1 MTERETAVA
10 NGAASEAIR
19 YDGRTVVRVWEEDG
33 VLITR
38 PASGVRIEE
47 PGDRSLYYRLV
58 LEHAHARAVAA
69 GRILD
74 VHDEDPDRLMDFLIT
89 RDWQPLDDGRAG
101 RVASLVVE
109 GAGARLEGTIRL
121 LGADGLLKPRFYQA
135 ALDGPGGES
144 CITLPERGSW
154 VGAMPLR
161 VAPLRT
167 VLLVGLD
174 EQNVELAVG
183 LRRLGLRV
191 LLAQTAGAERR
202 EVFLDLH
209 DQGFPV
215 FEVEDGEGLSEAL
228 EEHGR
233 PDLVVWGF
241 SSDTRLTPES
251 DVQIENALDAANA
264 DLAAAVSPD
273 EPVAFDQISADLL
286 RAAGP
291 SLLPLPEAAAL
302 EFLLPVLEGD
312 ELQEGGVEA
321 AFDLTLP
328 TTVPYG
334 EKNRHSTDDVNFKA
348 VPGLERDVLEVLEGL
363 DPTFSSRFGAVK
375 NPATGR
381 SRTLAVRQQLGP
393 WVVHLAGVMTVRA
406 RKTDGGYLQADEY
419 ERHLK
424 ATGDVRVL
432 PLPEGGEGS
441 VRTLLD
447 GTYLQNIVFSKLRAI
462 YSYRPAAAVV
472 PLTDETFEVIFVV
485 PQVSYGVVGRLRAV
499 LAASDLA
506 GEERSTIRRLAD
518 EALNIPR
525 IDARVSRSF
534 PDGEG
539 LPPMESRPRLPEGP
553 GLDPVAV
560 LLDAAGEVSPPPAA
574 PTAEEVFERAG
585 WVTAETE
592 ELDGFRRYRLD
603 EGSVVA
609 LKDGGTAV
617 LEVRETDDGQTLH
630 TGPVAGF
637 DPEDPKSKAVY
648 LITLLEYLHQ
658 TVVADGRIVRVYDR
672 HADEIKRLLS
682 ARMMEFTPDP
692 DVSGRATAP
701 VSIGSLKG
709 IRYRLGSERVP
720 VNDRVVQV
728 DLYKAD
734 DESEEPRSIT
744 LALGPGME
752 DLIFV
757 MPTTVQLVFGF
768 GNICGDL
775 GVLERRLAYRVV
787 AYNRSPNERALNALE
802 NGVPLYEFD
811 ETLDEQGN
819 TVVEDRQRESYARA
833 GLKLS
838 GKLRDLLDEGLV
850 VGETDR
856 GTPVRAY
863 VRHILDGLLGSARH
877 PVTGEK
883 VKISEFYKELLF
895 DEYEERGIPTIYNGS
910 NSPEKVAGGRIFI
923 HDAFTTY
930 GLDPAE
936 HYDEHDGSKAS
947 LVCVSCNTTNITGIL
962 LRLTDVPGMSDMKIR
977 VMTHRKANDQYVGE
991 GKQSINYQGMAFDF
1005 HYHHWD
1011 DAKLF
1016 YDRIKDK
1023 GVRRRLGAMFALDN
1037 VNGGEGAGWAISTH
1051 ATGQAATEFHTGVV
1065 NLSGK
1070 LRGKPLDAEE
1080 LKTELTRRESESAQ
1094 LIEFPGKVDA
1104 RELLET
1110 LHYRIGIRNLYIQ
1123 PFTVVQDGDDL
1134 AIVFF
1139 TPHLFNVKPNNLV
1152 AALNRDG
1159 LISNTISG
1167 TEIGTSIVSEALGL
1181 SQQQARLVRYYG
1193 TRSEQIL
1200 AGAQPVYFFGGDE
1213 VEGMNIASWEER
1225 RALLGGKGA
1234 GMTEMAAINYQDPVS
1249 GEETG
1254 LPVPPGYTITTEQA
1268 RRYFENGSQL
1278 PEDLVQIVD
1287 EYQARLESVT
1297 GKTLGDQEDPLLVSV
1312 RSGAAVSMP
1321 GMMDTILNLGLNHQT
1336 VEGLARQNGDRRF
1349 AWDCY
1354 LRFTEQFAD
1363 IALRVDDETH
1373 LKPLRQAVL
1382 DKRGVED
1389 VSGLRLEDLE
1399 HLTWEYQ
1406 HAVLEVTGKPFP
1418 QDTRSQLL
1426 AAIEAV
1432 FKSSYSERAVFF
1444 RRVNKIPETA
1454 VSAVSVVSMIFGN
1467 LGDDSATGVCFTRNP
1482 LTGEDVVT
1490 GEYLT
1495 NAQGEDVVAGIR
1507 AGKPIEEMESDP
1519 RLEGAYRQ
1527 LYAAQ
1532 EALEHHFRD
1541 PQDVEFTIE
1550 EGWLFILQTRALGG
1564 RTGRASLKI
1573 VTDMVEEDVISPRE
1587 AVLKYGDP
1595 KGLNELLQPAFDPE
1609 EEQKARE
1616 DGRLIATGIPAS
1628 AGAATGEVSLY
1639 PEQAEVLSQ
1648 RGHDIILVRHE
1659 TSPEDV
1665 SGLHSSKGVLTARG
1679 GVVSHAAIV
1688 ARGMGKAAVVGAESV
1703 EIDERRGVL
1712 HIGEAAIAPGEVI
1725 SIDGTTGEVF
1735 LGDIPVV
1742 ASPIKAKLAGEEV
1755 DAEGGEMYERF
1766 QRLLGW
1772 AREHKAVEIRCNT
1785 ETEEDLAA
1793 ALSLGAEGVGLVRT
1807 EHYMLS
1813 PEERRTAFTA
1823 LILAQTEEER
1833 HKALSSIYP
1842 VMERAAGDIFRLL
1855 EGKPATIRLFDPVP
1869 NEFLPR
1875 SEVELARVA
1884 GFMELSFEEARHRSE
1899 VREETNPMLG
1909 FRGVRLYV
1917 LAPEIARSQSRAI
1930 LTAAARCMEED
1941 IRVQP
1946 EIQIP
1951 MVINRTET
1959 LRVVETIHEAAREVM
1974 EDEEVEVPYRVG
1986 AMIETPA
1993 AVRTADAFAR
2003 ALQFFSYGVNDLTQT
2018 VFAISRDDTGHFMG
2032 AYEEFGIVA
2041 ADPFRSLDP
2050 IVETFMEEALERSRR
2065 SNPDIFV
2072 FASGDLGGDPHSVKV
2087 FHEMGLDGVSASPWL
2102 VPVAT
2107 LAAAQANLAR
2117 PRKGE
2122 APDA

>member
-1 MTERETAVA
+1 
-10 NGAASEAIR
+10 
-19 YDGRTVVRVWEEDG
+19 
-33 VLITR
+33 
-38 PASGVRIEE
+38 
-47 PGDRSLYYRLV
+47 
-58 LEHAHARAVAA
+58 
-69 GRILD
+69 
-74 VHDEDPDRLMDFLIT
+74 
-89 RDWQPLDDGRAG
+89 
-101 RVASLVVE
+101 
-109 GAGARLEGTIRL
+109 
-121 LGADGLLKPRFYQA
+121 
-135 ALDGPGGES
+135 
-144 CITLPERGSW
+144 
-154 VGAMPLR
+154 
-161 VAPLRT
+161 
-167 VLLVGLD
+167 
-174 EQNVELAVG
+174 
-183 LRRLGLRV
+183 
-191 LLAQTAGAERR
+191 
-202 EVFLDLH
+202 
-209 DQGFPV
+209 
-215 FEVEDGEGLSEAL
+215 
-228 EEHGR
+228 
-233 PDLVVWGF
+233 
-241 SSDTRLTPES
+241 
-251 DVQIENALDAANA
+251 
-264 DLAAAVSPD
+264 
-273 EPVAFDQISADLL
+273 
-286 RAAGP
+286 
-291 SLLPLPEAAAL
+291 
-302 EFLLPVLEGD
+302 
-312 ELQEGGVEA
+312 
-321 AFDLTLP
+321 
-328 TTVPYG
+328 
-334 EKNRHSTDDVNFKA
+334 
-348 VPGLERDVLEVLEGL
+348 
-363 DPTFSSRFGAVK
+363 
-375 NPATGR
+375 
-381 SRTLAVRQQLGP
+381 
-393 WVVHLAGVMTVRA
+393 
-406 RKTDGGYLQADEY
+406 
-419 ERHLK
+419 
-424 ATGDVRVL
+424 
-432 PLPEGGEGS
+432 
-441 VRTLLD
+441 
-447 GTYLQNIVFSKLRAI
+447 
-462 YSYRPAAAVV
+462 
-472 PLTDETFEVIFVV
+472 
-485 PQVSYGVVGRLRAV
+485 
-499 LAASDLA
+499 
-506 GEERSTIRRLAD
+506 
-518 EALNIPR
+518 
-525 IDARVSRSF
+525 
-534 PDGEG
+534 
-539 LPPMESRPRLPEGP
+539 
-553 GLDPVAV
+553 
-560 LLDAAGEVSPPPAA
+560 
-574 PTAEEVFERAG
+574 
-585 WVTAETE
+585 
-592 ELDGFRRYRLD
+592 
-603 EGSVVA
+603 
-609 LKDGGTAV
+609 
-617 LEVRETDDGQTLH
+617 
-630 TGPVAGF
+630 
-637 DPEDPKSKAVY
+637 
-648 LITLLEYLHQ
+648 
-658 TVVADGRIVRVYDR
+658 
-672 HADEIKRLLS
+672 
-682 ARMMEFTPDP
+682 
-692 DVSGRATAP
+692 
-701 VSIGSLKG
+701 
-709 IRYRLGSERVP
+709 
-720 VNDRVVQV
+720 
-728 DLYKAD
+728 
-734 DESEEPRSIT
+734 
-744 LALGPGME
+744 
-752 DLIFV
+752 

-819 TVVEDRQRESYARA
+819 TVERDEQRESYARA

-877 PVTGEK
+877 PVKGEK

-936 HYDEHDGSKAS
+936 HYDEHDGPKAS
-947 LVCVSCNTTNITGIL
+947 LMCVSCNTTNITGIL

-977 VMTHRKANDQYVGE
+977 VMTHRKANDQYAGE
-991 GKQSINYQGMAFDF
+991 GKQSVNYQGMAFDF

-1011 DAKLF
+1011 DARLF

-1023 GVRRRLGAMFALDN
+1023 SVRRRLGAMFALDN
-1037 VNGGEGAGWAISTH
+1037 VHKGDEGAWAISTH

-1070 LRGKPLDAEE
+1070 LGGKPLDAKE
-1080 LKTELTRRESESAQ
+1080 LRTELTRRESESAQ

-1104 RELLET
+1104 RVLLET

-1123 PFTVVQDGDDL
+1123 PFSVVQDGDDL

-1159 LISNTISG
+1159 LIANTISG
-1167 TEIGTSIVSEALGL
+1167 TEIGTSIVSEALAL
-1181 SQQQARLVRYYG
+1181 SQQRARLVRYYG

-1200 AGAQPVYFFGGDE
+1200 AGAQPIYFFGGDE
-1213 VEGMNIASWEER
+1213 VEGMSIPSWEER

-1234 GMTEMAAINYQDPVS
+1234 GMTEMAAITYKDPVS
-1249 GEETG
+1249 GGEAG
-1254 LPVPPGYTITTEQA
+1254 LPVPPGYTIPTEQP
-1268 RRYFENGSQL
+1268 RRYFENGGQL
-1278 PEDLVQIVD
+1278 PEDLVKIID
-1287 EYQARLESVT
+1287 EYQARLESIT
-1297 GKTLGDQEDPLLVSV
+1297 DKTLGDQEDPLLVSV

-1336 VEGLARQNGDRRF
+1336 VEGLARQSGDRRF

-1363 IALRVDDETH
+1363 IAL
-1373 LKPLRQAVL
+1373 
-1382 DKRGVED
+1382 GV
-1389 VSGLRLEDLE
+1389 EDLE

-1432 FKSSYSERAVFF
+1432 FESSYSERAVFF

-1454 VSAVSVVSMIFGN
+1454 VSAVSVVSMVFGN

-1482 LTGEDVVT
+1482 LTGENVVT

-1507 AGKPIEEMESDP
+1507 AGKPIEEMERDP
-1519 RLEGAYRQ
+1519 KLEVAYRQ

-1550 EGWLFILQTRALGG
+1550 EGRLFILQTRALGG

-1573 VTDMVEEDVISPRE
+1573 VTDMVEEDVISARE

-1639 PEQAEVLSQ
+1639 PDQAEVLAR

-1665 SGLHSSKGVLTARG
+1665 SGLHVSRGVLTARG

-1703 EIDERRGVL
+1703 EIHERRGVL
-1712 HIGEAAIAPGEVI
+1712 HVGEEAVASGEVI

-1735 LGDIPVV
+1735 LGALPVV
-1742 ASPIKAKLAGEEV
+1742 PSPIKARLAGEEV
-1755 DAEGGEMYERF
+1755 DAEGEEMYEGF

-1785 ETEEDLAA
+1785 ETEEDLEA
-1793 ALSLGAEGVGLVRT
+1793 ALALGAEGVGLART

-1823 LILAQTEEER
+1823 LILAHSEEER
-1833 HKALSSIYP
+1833 QKALSSIYP

-1875 SEVELARVA
+1875 SDVELARVA
-1884 GFMELSFEEARHRSE
+1884 GFMEISFEEARHRSE

-1917 LAPEIARSQSRAI
+1917 LAPDIARSQTKAI
-1930 LTAAARCMEED
+1930 LTAAAHCFKDD
-1941 IRVQP
+1941 IKVRP
-1946 EIQIP
+1946 EIQNP
-1951 MVINRTET
+1951 MVVNRAET
-1959 LRVVETIHEAAREVM
+1959 LRVVETIHEAAREV
-1974 EDEEVEVPYRVG
+1974 EEAEGVDVPYKVG

-1993 AVRTADAFAR
+1993 AVRTADTFAGD
-2003 ALQFFSYGVNDLTQT
+2003 LQFFSYGVNDLTQT

-2032 AYEEFGIVA
+2032 AYEELEIMG
-2041 ADPFRSLDP
+2041 ADPFRSLDR
-2050 IVETFMEEALERSRR
+2050 VVGTFMEEALERARR

-2122 APDA
+2122 APEA

>member
-1 MTERETAVA
+1 M
-10 NGAASEAIR
+10 
-19 YDGRTVVRVWEEDG
+19 
-33 VLITR
+33 
-38 PASGVRIEE
+38 
-47 PGDRSLYYRLV
+47 
-58 LEHAHARAVAA
+58 
-69 GRILD
+69 
-74 VHDEDPDRLMDFLIT
+74 
-89 RDWQPLDDGRAG
+89 
-101 RVASLVVE
+101 
-109 GAGARLEGTIRL
+109 
-121 LGADGLLKPRFYQA
+121 
-135 ALDGPGGES
+135 
-144 CITLPERGSW
+144 TLPERGSW
-154 VGAMPLR
+154 VGPMPLR

-174 EQNVELAVG
+174 EQNVELAGG
-183 LRRLGLRV
+183 LRRLGLQV
-191 LLAQTAGAERR
+191 LLAQQVGAERR

-215 FEVEDGEGLSEAL
+215 FEVEDAEGLSGAL
-228 EEHGR
+228 GDHGK
-233 PDLVVWGF
+233 PDLVVRGF
-241 SSDTRLTPES
+241 SSDTALTPEG
-251 DVQIENALDAANA
+251 DVQKGSALDAADA
-264 DLAAAVSPD
+264 DLASAMSAD

-291 SLLPLPEAAAL
+291 SLLALPEAAAL
-302 EFLLPVLEGD
+302 EFLLPVLDGAE
-312 ELQEGGVEA
+312 EEGVET

-334 EKNRHSTDDVNFKA
+334 EKNRHSTDDVSFKA
-348 VPGLERDVLEVLEGL
+348 APGLERDVLEVLEGL
-363 DPTFSSRFGAVK
+363 DPHFPSRFGAVK
-375 NPATGR
+375 NPATGG
-381 SRTLAVRQQLGP
+381 SQTLNVRQQLGP
-393 WVVHLAGVMTVRA
+393 WMVHLAGVMTVRA
-406 RKTDGGYLQADEY
+406 SKADGGYLQADVY
-419 ERHLK
+419 EERLK
-424 ATGDVRVL
+424 EAGDVRVL
-432 PLPEGGEGS
+432 PLPEGGEDS

-462 YSYRPAAAVV
+462 HSYRPAAVVV
-472 PLTDETFEVIFVV
+472 PLTDESFQVIFVV

-499 LAASDLA
+499 LAASGLA
-506 GEERSTIRRLAD
+506 GEERRVVRRLAD
-518 EALNIPR
+518 EALDIPR
-525 IDARVSRSF
+525 IDARVRRSF

-539 LPPMESRPRLPEGP
+539 LPHMENRPGLPEGS
-553 GLDPVAV
+553 GHDPVAA

-585 WVTAETE
+585 WGTAETE
-592 ELDGFRRYRLD
+592 EMDGFRRYRFD

-609 LKDGGTAV
+609 LGDGGSAI
-617 LEVRETDDGQTLH
+617 LEVREADEGHTLH
-630 TGPVAGF
+630 TGPVVGL
-637 DPEDPKSKAVY
+637 DPEDPKGKAVY
-648 LITLLEYLHQ
+648 LVTLLEYLHQ
-658 TVVADGRIVRVYDR
+658 TVLAGGRIVRVYDR
-672 HADEIKRLLS
+672 HADEIKRLLA

-692 DVSGRATAP
+692 NVPGRATAP
-701 VSIGSLKG
+701 ISAGSLKG
-709 IRYRLGSERVP
+709 TRYRLGSERVP
-720 VNDRVVQV
+720 AGDRMVQL
-728 DLYKAD
+728 DLYKAED
-734 DESEEPRSIT
+734 EEPRSIT
-744 LALGPGME
+744 LALGPGVE
-752 DLIFV
+752 DPIVV

-787 AYNRSPNERALNALE
+787 AYNRSPNERAFNALE

-819 TVVEDRQRESYARA
+819 AVERDGQREAYERA
-833 GLKLS
+833 DLKLS

-850 VGETDR
+850 VGETN
-856 GTPVRAY
+856 GGVPVKAY
-863 VRHILDGLLGSARH
+863 VGHILDGLLGSAEH
-877 PVTGEK
+877 PVSGEK
-883 VKISEFYKELLF
+883 VKISELYKELLF
-895 DEYEERGIPTIYNGS
+895 DEYEERGVPTIYNGS

-930 GLDPAE
+930 GLEPAE
-936 HYDEHDGSKAS
+936 HYEEDDGPSQS
-947 LVCVSCNTTNITGIL
+947 LMCVSCNTTNITGIL

-991 GKQSINYQGMAFDF
+991 GKQTVNYQGMAFDF

-1011 DAKLF
+1011 DARLF

-1023 GVRRRLGAMFALDN
+1023 SVRRRLGAMFALDH
-1037 VNGGEGAGWAISTH
+1037 VHKGDGAVWAISTH

-1065 NLSGK
+1065 NLGGK

-1094 LIEFPGKVDA
+1094 LIEFSDKVDA

-1159 LISNTISG
+1159 LIPNTLSG
-1167 TEIGTSIVSEALGL
+1167 VEIGTRIVSEVLGL
-1181 SQQQARLVRYYG
+1181 SRQQAGLVRYYG
-1193 TRSEQIL
+1193 TRSEQIV
-1200 AGAQPVYFFGGDE
+1200 AGAQPIYFFGGDQ
-1213 VEGMNIASWEER
+1213 VEGMSIASWEER

-1234 GMTEMAAINYQDPVS
+1234 GMTEMAAITYRDPVS

-1268 RRYFENGSQL
+1268 RRYFDNGGQL
-1278 PEDLVQIVD
+1278 SEDLVQTID

-1297 GKTLGDQEDPLLVSV
+1297 GKALGDLDDPLLVSV

-1321 GMMDTILNLGLNHQT
+1321 GMMDTILNLGLNHQS
-1336 VEGLARQNGDRRF
+1336 VEGLARQSGDRRF

-1363 IALRVDDETH
+1363 IALGVEDETH
-1373 LKPLRQAVL
+1373 LKPLRQAML
-1382 DKRGVED
+1382 EQRGVED
-1389 VSGLRLEDLE
+1389 VSGLGLEDLE
-1399 HLTWEYQ
+1399 HLVWEYQ
-1406 HAVLEVTGKPFP
+1406 HAVLEVAEKPFP

-1432 FKSSYSERAVFF
+1432 FESSYSERAVFF

-1454 VSAVSVVSMIFGN
+1454 VSAVSVVSMVFGN
-1467 LGDDSATGVCFTRNP
+1467 RGDDSATGVCFTRNP
-1482 LTGEDVVT
+1482 LTGENVVT

-1507 AGKPIEEMESDP
+1507 AGRQIEEMEDDP
-1519 RLEGAYRQ
+1519 KLEDAYRQ
-1527 LYAAQ
+1527 LYAVQ
-1532 EALEHHFRD
+1532 EALERHFRD

-1550 EGWLFILQTRALGG
+1550 QGRLFILQTRALGG

-1616 DGRLIATGIPAS
+1616 DGRLMATGIPAS

-1639 PEQAEVLSQ
+1639 PDQAEVLAR

-1665 SGLHSSKGVLTARG
+1665 SGLHVSKGVLTARG

-1712 HIGEAAIAPGEVI
+1712 HIGDEEVAPGEVI

-1735 LGDIPVV
+1735 LGAMPVV
-1742 ASPIKAKLAGEEV
+1742 SSPIKAKLAGEEV
-1755 DAEGGEMYERF
+1755 DAEGEDTYEKF

-1785 ETEEDLAA
+1785 ETEEDLEV
-1793 ALSLGAEGVGLVRT
+1793 ALALGAEGVGLART
-1807 EHYMLS
+1807 EHHMLS

-1823 LILAQTEEER
+1823 LILAHAEEER
-1833 HKALSSIYP
+1833 KKALSSIYP

-1875 SEVELARVA
+1875 SDVELARVA
-1884 GFMELSFEEARHRSE
+1884 GFMELSFEETRHRCE

-1917 LAPEIARSQSRAI
+1917 LAPEIARSQARAI
-1930 LTAAARCMEED
+1930 LTAAARCMEEGLK
-1941 IRVQP
+1941 VQP

-1959 LRVVETIHEAAREVM
+1959 LRVVETIHEAAREVT
-1974 EDEEVEVPYRVG
+1974 EAEGVEVPYKVG

-1993 AVRTADAFAR
+1993 AVRTADTFAGDLR
-2003 ALQFFSYGVNDLTQT
+2003 FFSYGVNDLTQT
-2018 VFAISRDDTGHFMG
+2018 VLAISRDDTGHFMG

-2050 IVETFMEEALERSRR
+2050 VVETFMEEALERARR

-2102 VPVAT
+2102 VPVST
-2107 LAAAQANLAR
+2107 LAAAQANLVR
-2117 PRKGE
+2117 PRK
-2122 APDA
+2122 P

>member
-1 MTERETAVA
+1 MTERRAAVT
-10 NGAASEAIR
+10 NEPEALR
-19 YDGRTVVRVWEEDG
+19 HDGRDIALVSEGDG

-38 PASGVRIEE
+38 PAPGVSIEE
-47 PGDRSLYYRLV
+47 PDDRSLYYRLV
-58 LEHAHARAVAA
+58 LGHAHSRAVAG
-69 GRILD
+69 GRLLD
-74 VHDEDPDRLMDFLIT
+74 VHDADPDRLLDFLT
-89 RDWQPLDDGRAG
+89 ARDWQPLDDGRAG
-101 RVASLVVE
+101 RVAPLAVE
-109 GAGARLEGTIRL
+109 GAETTLEGTIRL
-121 LGADGLLKPRFYQA
+121 LGADGLLKPRFCQA
-135 ALDGPGGES
+135 VLDGPGGKS
-144 CITLPERGSW
+144 CMTVAERGSW
-154 VGAMPLR
+154 VGSMTLR

-174 EQNVELAVG
+174 EQNVELAQG
-183 LRRLGLRV
+183 LRRLGLQV
-191 LLAQTAGAERR
+191 LLAQRAGAGRR

-215 FEVEDGEGLSEAL
+215 FEVESAEDLNEAL
-228 EEHGR
+228 QAHGEL
-233 PDLVVWGF
+233 DLVVRGF
-241 SSDTRLTPES
+241 SSDTVLTPEGG
-251 DVQIENALDAANA
+251 VQKGSELDAADA
-264 DLAAAVSPD
+264 DLAEALSPD
-273 EPVAFDQISADLL
+273 EPVTFDRVSADLL

-302 EFLLPVLEGD
+302 EFLLPVLD
-312 ELQEGGVEA
+312 EAGNEEDVEA

-334 EKNRHSTDDVNFKA
+334 EANRHSTDDVNFKA
-348 VPGLERDVLEVLEGL
+348 APGLERKVLDLLEEL
-363 DPTFSSRFGAVK
+363 DPALPSRFVAVES
-375 NPATGR
+375 PAVER
-381 SRTLAVRQQLGP
+381 SRTLAMRQQLGT
-393 WVVHLAGVMTVRA
+393 WTVHLAGVMSVRA
-406 RKTDGGYLQADEY
+406 RKADGGYLQAEEY
-419 ERHLK
+419 EQSLRE
-424 ATGDVRVL
+424 AGDVRVL
-432 PLPEGGEGS
+432 PLPEDGDGS

-447 GTYLQNIVFSKLRAI
+447 GTYLQNIVFSKLRVI
-462 YSYRPAAAVV
+462 HSYRPAAVVV
-472 PLTDETFEVIFVV
+472 PLTDEAFQVIFVV
-485 PQVSYGVVGRLRAV
+485 PQVSYGVVGRLRTV
-499 LAASDLA
+499 LAASGLA
-506 GEERSTIRRLAD
+506 GGERDGVRYLAD
-518 EALNIPR
+518 EALDIPR
-525 IDARVSRSF
+525 IDARVRHSF

-539 LPPMESRPRLPEGP
+539 LPPMEGRPRLPEGS
-553 GLDPVAV
+553 GYDPIAS
-560 LLDAAGEVSPPPAA
+560 LMDAAGEISPPPAA
-574 PTAEEVFERAG
+574 PTAEEVFEKAG
-585 WVTAETE
+585 WGAAETE
-592 ELDGFRRYRLD
+592 ELNGFRRHRFE
-603 EGSVVA
+603 EGCVVA
-609 LKDGGTAV
+609 LGSGGTAV

-630 TGPVAGF
+630 TSPVAGL
-637 DPEDPKSKAVY
+637 DPEDPKSEALY
-648 LITLLEYLHQ
+648 LVTLLEYLHQ
-658 TVVADGRIVRVYDR
+658 TVLSGGRIVRVYDR
-672 HADEIKRLLS
+672 HADELKRLLA
-682 ARMMEFTPDP
+682 ARMMEFVPDA
-692 DVSGRATAP
+692 DVPGRATAP
-701 VSIGSLKG
+701 VSVGSLQG
-709 IRYRLGSERVP
+709 TRYRLGSGRVP
-720 VNDRVVQV
+720 VGDRVVQV
-728 DLYKAD
+728 DLYKTD
-734 DESEEPRSIT
+734 DASEEPRSIT
-744 LALGPGME
+744 LALGAGE
-752 DLIFV
+752 DPIVV

-811 ETLDEQGN
+811 ETLDERGD
-819 TVVEDRQRESYARA
+819 TVVEDRQREAYERA

-838 GKLRDLLDEGLV
+838 GKLRDLLDEGLI

-863 VRHILDGLLGSARH
+863 VGHILDGLLGSARH

-883 VKISEFYKELLF
+883 VKISELYKELLF
-895 DEYEERGIPTIYNGS
+895 DEYEERGVPTIYNGS
-910 NSPEKVAGGRIFI
+910 NSPEKVADGRIFI

-930 GLDPAE
+930 GLGPAE
-936 HYDEHDGSKAS
+936 HYEEHDGPKAS
-947 LVCVSCNTTNITGIL
+947 LMCVSCNTTNITGVL
-962 LRLTDVPGMSDMKIR
+962 LRLTDVPGLSDMKIR

-991 GKQSINYQGMAFDF
+991 GKQSVNYQGMAFDF
-1005 HYHHWD
+1005 HYHHWE

-1016 YDRIKDK
+1016 YDRIKDES
-1023 GVRRRLGAMFALDN
+1023 VRRRLGAMFALDN
-1037 VNGGEGAGWAISTH
+1037 VQEGDGAGWAISTH

-1070 LRGKPLDAEE
+1070 LRGKPLDAGE

-1104 RELLET
+1104 RRLLET
-1110 LHYRIGIRNLYIQ
+1110 LHYRIGIRNLYVQ
-1123 PFTVVQDGDDL
+1123 PFTLIQDGNDL

-1159 LISNTISG
+1159 LIPNTLAGVEVG
-1167 TEIGTSIVSEALGL
+1167 TKIVSEALGL
-1181 SQQQARLVRYYG
+1181 GRQQAGLVRYYG

-1200 AGAQPVYFFGGDE
+1200 AGAQPIYFFGGDQ
-1213 VEGMNIASWEER
+1213 VEGMSIASWEER
-1225 RALLGGKGA
+1225 RQLLGGKGA
-1234 GMTEMAAINYQDPVS
+1234 GMTEMAAITYRDPVS

-1268 RRYFENGSQL
+1268 RRYFEKGGQL
-1278 PEDLVQIVD
+1278 PEDLVQAIG

-1336 VEGLARQNGDRRF
+1336 VEGLARQSGDRRF

-1363 IALRVDDETH
+1363 IALGIEDKTH

-1382 DKRGVED
+1382 DQRGVED
-1389 VSGLRLEDLE
+1389 VSALGAADLE
-1399 HLTWEYQ
+1399 HLSWEYQ
-1406 HAVLEVTGKPFP
+1406 HAVLEITGKPFP

-1432 FKSSYSERAVFF
+1432 FESSYSERAVFF
-1444 RRVNKIPETA
+1444 RRVNKIPETV
-1454 VSAVSVVSMIFGN
+1454 VSAVSVVSMVFGN
-1467 LGDDSATGVCFTRNP
+1467 RGDDSATGVCFTRNP
-1482 LTGEDVVT
+1482 LTGENVVT

-1507 AGKPIEEMESDP
+1507 AGKPIEEMERDP
-1519 RLEGAYRQ
+1519 KLEDAYRQ

-1532 EALEHHFRD
+1532 DALEHHFRD

-1550 EGWLFILQTRALGG
+1550 GDSLFILQTRALGG

-1628 AGAATGEVSLY
+1628 AGAGTGEVSLY

-1665 SGLHSSKGVLTARG
+1665 SGLHGSKGVLTARG

-1725 SIDGTTGEVF
+1725 SIDGTTGEVV
-1735 LGDIPVV
+1735 LGDLPVV
-1742 ASPIKAKLAGEEV
+1742 PSPIKAKLAGEEV
-1755 DAEGGEMYERF
+1755 DAEGEEMYEGF

-1785 ETEEDLAA
+1785 ETEEDLEV
-1793 ALSLGAEGVGLVRT
+1793 ALSLGAEGVGLART
-1807 EHYMLS
+1807 EHYMLG

-1833 HKALSSIYP
+1833 QRALTSIYP

-1869 NEFLPR
+1869 NEFLPH
-1875 SEVELARVA
+1875 SEVEMARVA

-1917 LAPEIARSQSRAI
+1917 LAPEIALSQTRAI

-1941 IRVQP
+1941 IPVQP

-1959 LRVVETIHEAAREVM
+1959 LRVVETVHDAAREVM
-1974 EDEEVEVPYRVG
+1974 EAEEVEVPYKIGV
-1986 AMIETPA
+1986 MVETPA
-1993 AVRTADAFAR
+1993 AVRTADAFASD
-2003 ALQFFSYGVNDLTQT
+2003 LQFFSYGVNDLTQT
-2018 VFAISRDDTGHFMG
+2018 VLAVSRDDTGHFMG
-2032 AYEEFGIVA
+2032 AYEEFEIVT

>member
-1 MTERETAVA
+1 MSEREAAVA
-10 NGAASEAIR
+10 NGMSREAIR
-19 YDGRTVVRVWEEDG
+19 HDGREVVLVSEEDG
-33 VLITR
+33 VLVMR
-38 PASGVRIEE
+38 PASGVMIEE
-47 PGDRSLYYRLV
+47 PDDRSLYYRLV
-58 LEHAHARAVAA
+58 LERAHAQAVAEDRLFEVYDA
-69 GRILD
+69 
-74 VHDEDPDRLMDFLIT
+74 DPDRLVDFMT
-89 RDWQPLDDGRAG
+89 ARDWQPLDDGRAG
-101 RVASLVVE
+101 WAASLAVE
-109 GAGARLEGTIRL
+109 GTKLEGTIRL

-135 ALDGPGGES
+135 VLEGPGGTS
-144 CITLPERGSW
+144 CMTLPERGSW

-174 EQNVELAVG
+174 EQNVELAGG
-183 LRRLGLRV
+183 LRRLGLQV
-191 LLAQTAGAERR
+191 FLAQQAGARRR
-202 EVFLDLH
+202 EVFLDLR

-215 FEVEDGEGLSEAL
+215 FEVEDAEGLSESL
-228 EEHGR
+228 GDHGG
-233 PDLVVWGF
+233 PDVVVRGL
-241 SSDTRLTPES
+241 SSDTALTPEGE
-251 DVQIENALDAANA
+251 VQKESPLDAADA
-264 DLAAAVSPD
+264 GLASSVSPD
-273 EPVAFDQISADLL
+273 EPVAFEQIPADLL
-286 RAAGP
+286 RLAGL

-302 EFLLPVLEGD
+302 EFLLPGLEGD
-312 ELQEGGVEA
+312 EFEEEGVEA
-321 AFDLTLP
+321 AFDLTMP

-334 EKNRHSTDDVNFKA
+334 AQNRHSTDDVSFKA
-348 VPGLERDVLEVLEGL
+348 APGLERDVLEVLERL
-363 DPTFSSRFGAVK
+363 DPTFPSRFGAVR
-375 NPATGR
+375 NTATGR
-381 SRTLAVRQQLGP
+381 SRTLTVRQQLGP
-393 WVVHLAGVMTVRA
+393 WMVHLSGVMTVRA
-406 RKTDGGYLQADEY
+406 RKADGGYLQADEY
-419 ERHLK
+419 EERLK

-432 PLPEGGEGS
+432 PSPADGEGS

-462 YSYRPAAAVV
+462 NSYRPAAVIV
-472 PLTDETFEVIFVV
+472 PLTDEAFQVIFVA

-499 LAASDLA
+499 LAASGLA
-506 GEERSTIRRLAD
+506 GEERDVVRRLAD
-518 EALNIPR
+518 ETLDIPR
-525 IDARVSRSF
+525 IDARVRRSF
-534 PDGEG
+534 PDGQG
-539 LPPMESRPRLPEGP
+539 LPSMESRPRLPEGL
-553 GLDPVAV
+553 GHDPVSA
-560 LLDAAGEVSPPPAA
+560 LLDAAGEVSLPPAT

-585 WVTAETE
+585 WGTAETTE
-592 ELDGFRRYRLD
+592 ELDGFRRHRSKV
-603 EGSVVA
+603 GSVVA
-609 LKDGGTAV
+609 VGDAGNAV
-617 LEVRETDDGQTLH
+617 LEVREADEGHTLH
-630 TGPVAGF
+630 TSPVVGL
-637 DPEDPKSKAVY
+637 DPEDPKGKIVY
-648 LITLLEYLHQ
+648 LATLLEYLHQ
-658 TVVADGRIVRVYDR
+658 TVLAGGGIVRVYDR
-672 HADEIKRLLS
+672 HADEIKRLLA
-682 ARMMEFTPDP
+682 ARMMEFIPDTNVP
-692 DVSGRATAP
+692 GRATAP
-701 VSIGSLKG
+701 ISIGTLKG
-709 IRYRLGSERVP
+709 TRYRMGSERVP
-720 VNDRVVQV
+720 SGDRVVQV
-728 DLYKAD
+728 DLYKAE
-734 DESEEPRSIT
+734 DESGEPRSIT
-744 LALGPGME
+744 MAIGVGTE
-752 DLIFV
+752 DPIIV

-787 AYNRSPNERALNALE
+787 AYNRSPNERALGALE

-811 ETLDEQGN
+811 ETLDEQRN
-819 TVVEDRQRESYARA
+819 TVEREGQREAYGRA

-850 VGETDR
+850 VGETD
-856 GTPVRAY
+856 GGVPVRAY
-863 VRHILDGLLGSARH
+863 VGHILDGLLGRAKH

-883 VKISEFYKELLF
+883 VKISELYKELVF
-895 DEYEERGIPTIYNGS
+895 DEYEKRSIPTIYNGS

-930 GLDPAE
+930 GLEPAE
-936 HYDEHDGSKAS
+936 HYDEHDGPKES
-947 LVCVSCNTTNITGIL
+947 LMCVSCNTTNITGVL

-991 GKQSINYQGMAFDF
+991 GKQSVNYQGMAFDF

-1011 DAKLF
+1011 DARLF

-1023 GVRRRLGAMFALDN
+1023 SVRRRLGAMFALDN
-1037 VNGGEGAGWAISTH
+1037 VHKGDGAGWAISTH

-1065 NLSGK
+1065 NLSGR
-1070 LRGKPLDAEE
+1070 LRGNPLDAEE

-1110 LHYRIGIRNLYIQ
+1110 LHLRIGIRNLYVQ
-1123 PFTVVQDGDDL
+1123 PFTVTQDGDDL

-1159 LISNTISG
+1159 LIPNTLSG
-1167 TEIGTSIVSEALGL
+1167 VEIGTSIVSEVLGL
-1181 SQQQARLVRYYG
+1181 GRQQAGLVRYYG

-1200 AGAQPVYFFGGDE
+1200 AGAQPIYFFGGDQI
-1213 VEGMNIASWEER
+1213 EGMSIASWEER

-1234 GMTEMAAINYQDPVS
+1234 GMTEMAAITYRDPVS

-1268 RRYFENGSQL
+1268 RRYFDNGGQL
-1278 PEDLVQIVD
+1278 PEDLVQAID

-1297 GKTLGDQEDPLLVSV
+1297 GKALGDPDDPLLVSV

-1321 GMMDTILNLGLNHQT
+1321 GMMDTILNLGLNHQS
-1336 VEGLARQNGDRRF
+1336 VEGLARQSGDRRF

-1363 IALRVDDETH
+1363 IALGVEDETH
-1373 LKPLRQAVL
+1373 LEPLRRALMEQ
-1382 DKRGVED
+1382 RGADD
-1389 VSGLRLEDLE
+1389 VSGLELEDLE

-1406 HAVLEVTGKPFP
+1406 HVVLEVTGKPFP

-1432 FKSSYSERAVFF
+1432 FESSYSERAVFF

-1454 VSAVSVVSMIFGN
+1454 VSAVSVVSMVFGN
-1467 LGDDSATGVCFTRNP
+1467 RGDDSATGVCFTRNP
-1482 LTGEDVVT
+1482 LTGENVVT

-1507 AGKPIEEMESDP
+1507 AGRQIEEMEGDP
-1519 RLEGAYRQ
+1519 KLEDAYRQ

-1550 EGWLFILQTRALGG
+1550 QGMLFILQTRALGG

-1573 VTDMVEEDVISPRE
+1573 VTEMVEEDVISPQE
-1587 AVLKYGDP
+1587 AVTKYGDP

-1639 PEQAEVLSQ
+1639 PDQAEVLAR

-1665 SGLHSSKGVLTARG
+1665 SGLHVSRGVLTARG

-1712 HIGEAAIAPGEVI
+1712 HIGDEEVAPGEVI

-1735 LGDIPVV
+1735 LGALPVV
-1742 ASPIKAKLAGEEV
+1742 HSPIKARLTGEEV
-1755 DAEGGEMYERF
+1755 DAEGEDTYERF

-1772 AREHKAVEIRCNT
+1772 ARKHKAVEIRCNT
-1785 ETEEDLAA
+1785 ETKEDLEA
-1793 ALSLGAEGVGLVRT
+1793 ALALGAEGVGLART

-1823 LILAQTEEER
+1823 LILAHSEDER
-1833 HKALSSIYP
+1833 RKALSSIYP
-1842 VMERAAGDIFRLL
+1842 VMEQAAGDIFRLL
-1855 EGKPATIRLFDPVP
+1855 EGRPATIRLFDPVP
-1869 NEFLPR
+1869 NEFLPH
-1875 SEVELARVA
+1875 SDVELARVA
-1884 GFMELSFEEARHRSE
+1884 GFMELSFEETRHRCE

-1917 LAPEIARSQSRAI
+1917 LAPDIARSQVRAI
-1930 LTAAARCMEED
+1930 LTAAAHCMEEG
-1941 IRVQP
+1941 VAVEP

-1951 MVINRTET
+1951 MVINRIET
-1959 LRVVETIHEAAREVM
+1959 MHVVETIRVAAREVM
-1974 EDEEVEVPYRVG
+1974 EAEGVEVPYRVG

-1993 AVRTADAFAR
+1993 AVRTADAFAGD
-2003 ALQFFSYGVNDLTQT
+2003 LQFFSYGVNDLTQT

-2032 AYEEFGIVA
+2032 AYEELEIVD

-2050 IVETFMEEALERSRR
+2050 VVGTFLEEALERARR
-2065 SNPDIFV
+2065 SNPNIFV

-2087 FHEMGLDGVSASPWL
+2087 FHGMGLDGVSASPWL
-2102 VPVAT
+2102 VPVST
-2107 LAAAQANLAR
+2107 LAAAQANISH
-2117 PRKGE
+2117 PRNE
-2122 APDA
+2122 